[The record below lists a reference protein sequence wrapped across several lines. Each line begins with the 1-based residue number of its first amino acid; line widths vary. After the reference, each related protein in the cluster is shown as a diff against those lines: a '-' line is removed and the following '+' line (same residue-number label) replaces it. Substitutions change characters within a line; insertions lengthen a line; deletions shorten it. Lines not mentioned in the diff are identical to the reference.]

1 MRADPLRYR
10 AQYARTTGADWAFP
24 LHISETPKRLLSI
37 PDELHRL
44 LELEA
49 GLSGH
54 TVVSVKKVPTERL
67 DEIVAD

>member
-1 MRADPLRYR
+1 MRADPLCYR

-37 PDELHRL
+37 LDEVHRL
-44 LELEA
+44 LEA